1 MKVIFGTTNSRKVE
15 DLENIINKLGLDI
28 EVLSLK
34 DIGWDRGEIEETGET
49 VEINSFIKAE
59 AIYKFTSEKH
69 INYPIITDD
78 AGLFCEALKGEPG
91 IFTARY
97 ADDELALDPSLPK
110 YQCVIKL
117 LRNLNDKKTRK
128 AYYKCAVTCMLPD
141 GRYFQET
148 GKSFGTIATSIEGE
162 LKKPYFYS
170 VFILDGYN
178 KVFSEMNPEELTDT
192 YRYQALKN
200 TLNKVKKI
208 NKKWW

>member
-1 MKVIFGTTNSRKVE
+1 MKLIFGTTNKRKVE
-15 DLENIINKLGLDI
+15 DLQNIINKLKLDI
-28 EVLSLK
+28 EVLSLS

-59 AIYKFTSEKH
+59 AIFNFTSEKH

-91 IFTARY
+91 VFTARY
-97 ADDELALDPSLPK
+97 ADDELVLDPSLPK
-110 YQCVIKL
+110 HQCVIKL
-117 LRNLNDKKTRK
+117 LRKLNGSNNRK

-141 GRYFQET
+141 GRYFQEV
-148 GKSFGTIATSIEGE
+148 GKSYGTISPTIEGE

-170 VFILDGYN
+170 VFVLDGYSKTFN
-178 KVFSEMNPEELTDT
+178 ELKDEELDDT
-192 YRYQALKN
+192 YRYQALKK
-200 TLNKVKKI
+200 TLVKVKKI